1 MVSDRLK
8 EIIFKKLYKDLS
20 HVEIIPYCN
29 HIWFIDRDKEHWYF
43 RYDENGLLWVRKSYF
58 ENFFTLFSLSID
70 ESLPLICEWFET
82 NKSLKVSD
90 TEQFGFAPTD
100 LLNRII
106 GGTNSE

>member
-1 MVSDRLK
+1 MVTPKIKD
-8 EIIFKKLYKDLS
+8 IIFNKLHQDLGR
-20 HVEIIPYCN
+20 VGMFEFGN
-29 HIWFIDRDKEHWYF
+29 DIWFIDREKKYWYF

-82 NKSLKVSD
+82 NKALKVSD